1 MRSSSK
7 TTFRH
12 SSRRSTWL
20 GLLPLA
26 LLVGLAVL
34 PASAQVSNAVVT
46 GIVADAQGGILPG
59 VTITVT
65 NAESGVVR
73 TIVTEENGR
82 YRLGGIPPGRYNL
95 KAELPGFATQE
106 VKDTTL
112 TIGLEYTKD
121 FTLGIQGVHESITIT
136 GESPLVETTRTEVA
150 AVVTQQQI
158 ETLPFQDRG
167 ALNLTLLLPG
177 TGIDT
182 TRAKRSAV
190 NVGAGISTSST
201 SYLVDGL
208 SNATA
213 ISGEQ
218 RHDIPQAAIQE
229 FAVHTTQIPAQVGQR
244 AGGAVSIATKSGTNN
259 LHGEAFEFFRNKS
272 LNTLDKFQEL
282 QHATKPNYL
291 RHEFGAALGGPIL
304 KNRLHY
310 FGTFERNREHSFFTV
325 NTGRPDLYKA
335 LEGTFEGGSY
345 TNIGFVRGDY
355 EISNKQNLFY
365 RYINQHTLF
374 YCSGC
379 GGNSMAPFSNNDN
392 LIPRDMHAIA
402 HTWVLSNRVL
412 NEFYFMRAAASDRS
426 YLSKDYAPPQY
437 RQVTTIPASMGGG
450 TIIGGSPYVFPSLPW
465 GHSQC

>member
-1 MRSSSK
+1 MLA
-7 TTFRH
+7 TFRW
-12 SSRRSTWL
+12 SWCRGVRL
-20 GLLPLA
+20 VVPLA

-34 PASAQVSNAVVT
+34 PAPAQVSNAIVT
-46 GIVADAQGGILPG
+46 GIVNDAQGGILPG
-59 VTITVT
+59 VTITLT

-95 KAELPGFATQE
+95 RAELPGFATQE
-106 VKDTTL
+106 VKDITL

-121 FTLGIQGVHESITIT
+121 FTLGIQGVQESITIT

-218 RHDIPQAAIQE
+218 RGDAE
-229 FAVHTTQIPAQVGQR
+229 GL
-244 AGGAVSIATKSGTNN
+244 S
-259 LHGEAFEFFRNKS
+259 
-272 LNTLDKFQEL
+272 
-282 QHATKPNYL
+282 
-291 RHEFGAALGGPIL
+291 GAAVCP
-304 KNRLHY
+304 H
-310 FGTFERNREHSFFTV
+310 
-325 NTGRPDLYKA
+325 
-335 LEGTFEGGSY
+335 
-345 TNIGFVRGDY
+345 
-355 EISNKQNLFY
+355 
-365 RYINQHTLF
+365 
-374 YCSGC
+374 
-379 GGNSMAPFSNNDN
+379 
-392 LIPRDMHAIA
+392 
-402 HTWVLSNRVL
+402 
-412 NEFYFMRAAASDRS
+412 
-426 YLSKDYAPPQY
+426 
-437 RQVTTIPASMGGG
+437 
-450 TIIGGSPYVFPSLPW
+450 
-465 GHSQC
+465 

>member
-1 MRSSSK
+1 MLS
-7 TTFRH
+7 TFRR
-12 SSRRSTWL
+12 SSRRSI
-20 GLLPLA
+20 GFVVLPLA
-26 LLVGLAVL
+26 LLMSVAVVS
-34 PASAQVSNAVVT
+34 ASAQVSNAVVT

-106 VKDTTL
+106 VKDITL
-112 TIGLEYTKD
+112 TIALEYLKD
-121 FTLGIQGVHESITIT
+121 FTMGIQGLQEYITIT
-136 GESPLVETTRTEVA
+136 GESPVVETTKTEVA

-167 ALNLTLLLPG
+167 TLALTLLLPG

-218 RHDIPQAAIQE
+218 RQDIPQAAIQE
-229 FAVHTTQIPAQVGQR
+229 FAVHTTQVPAQFGQR
-244 AGGAVSIATKSGTNN
+244 AGGVVSIATKSGTND

-282 QHATKPNYL
+282 QHATKPDYK

-310 FGTFERNREHSFFTV
+310 FGTFERTREHSFFTV
-325 NTGRPDLYKA
+325 NTGRPDHY
-335 LEGTFEGGSY
+335 
-345 TNIGFVRGDY
+345 
-355 EISNKQNLFY
+355 
-365 RYINQHTLF
+365 
-374 YCSGC
+374 
-379 GGNSMAPFSNNDN
+379 
-392 LIPRDMHAIA
+392 
-402 HTWVLSNRVL
+402 
-412 NEFYFMRAAASDRS
+412 
-426 YLSKDYAPPQY
+426 
-437 RQVTTIPASMGGG
+437 
-450 TIIGGSPYVFPSLPW
+450 
-465 GHSQC
+465 